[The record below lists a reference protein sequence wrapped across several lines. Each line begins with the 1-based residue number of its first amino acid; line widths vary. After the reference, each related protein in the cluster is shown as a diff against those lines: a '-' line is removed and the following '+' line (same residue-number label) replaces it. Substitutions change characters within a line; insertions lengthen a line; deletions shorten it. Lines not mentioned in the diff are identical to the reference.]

1 MDYEAK
7 ISADA
12 AEKGNLTHKNAA
24 TLSQEITWFS
34 QFVNQR
40 LTVYFPKEAQQ
51 TPADATVVVP
61 EEKSEGWWKKIKHTK
76 SATILLPEKAASQQ
90 AKVSVPPDLNSD
102 DSVYAEF
109 VKYYKL
115 TAEERF
121 VLILTLIPHIQPHVL
136 DVFLSVNKN
145 LSRGYT
151 EFGGLK
157 ANRHSGFLPTVETAL
172 FLLAGNDLEHR
183 FKLYPLFEP
192 DHVFSAHN
200 ILQVDAGNNAE
211 SFYSGQLAISEEYID
226 FFTTGNL
233 RKPKFSMSFP
243 AKRVSTKMDW
253 SDLVVDEHTARQL
266 DEIRIWLQHGQKLY
280 EEWGM
285 AKKIKPGYKALFHGS
300 PGTGKTLTASL
311 LGKMYNLDVYRIDLS
326 MVISKYIGETEKN
339 LEQVFKK
346 AENKNWILFFDEAD
360 ALFGKRTNI
369 SDSHDKYANQEI
381 AYLLTRLEDYP
392 GLVILASNMRQ
403 NVDEAFTR
411 RLQSIIHFQRPQ
423 PRERLLI
430 WKNAFSTQSQPP
442 GKEELERIAQQFD
455 LSGGSIMNVVQ
466 YASLMALSRND
477 KAITVENLL
486 QGIKKELKK
495 EGKTM

>member
-1 MDYEAK
+1 MEYAEK
-7 ISADA
+7 ISQDA
-12 AEKGNLTHKNAA
+12 ADKGNLPEKNAA
-24 TLSQEITWFS
+24 TLAREITWFS

-40 LTVYFPKEAQQ
+40 LTIYFPKE
-51 TPADATVVVP
+51 TKPAPAEPIPVDT
-61 EEKSEGWWKKIKHTK
+61 EEKTESWWRKVKQSKPT
-76 SATILLPEKAASQQ
+76 AILLPEKTASQQ
-90 AKVSVPPDLNSD
+90 VKDVAPPDLSSD

-121 VLILTLIPHIQPHVL
+121 ILILTLIPHVQPHVL

-157 ANRHSGFLPTVETAL
+157 ASRHSGFLPTVETAL
-172 FLLAGNDLEHR
+172 FLLAGNDLENR
-183 FKLYPLFEP
+183 FRLYSLFEP
-192 DHVFSAHN
+192 DHFFSAHN
-200 ILQVDAGNNAE
+200 ILQIDAGSNAE
-211 SFYSGQLAISEEYID
+211 SFYSAPLAIGEEYID

-233 RKPKFSMSFP
+233 RKPQFSMSFP
-243 AKRVSTKMDW
+243 AKRVTTKMDW
-253 SDLVVDEHTARQL
+253 ADLVVDDHTAKQL
-266 DEIRIWLQHGQKLY
+266 DEIRIWLQHGQTLY

-285 AKKIKPGYKALFHGS
+285 AKKIKPGYKVLFHGS

-311 LGKMYNLDVYRIDLS
+311 LGKIYQLDVYRIDLS

-339 LEQVFKK
+339 LEQVFRK

-392 GLVILASNMRQ
+392 GLIILASNMRQ

-411 RLQSIIHFQRPQ
+411 RLQSVIHFQRPQ
-423 PRERLLI
+423 PRERFLI
-430 WKNAFSTQSQPP
+430 WKNAFSAQSQPP
-442 GKEELERIAQQFD
+442 AKEELERIAQQFD

-466 YASLMALSRND
+466 FASLMALSRND